1 MAIERQESFGE
12 IRSGRRV
19 VCISGENV
27 ALVAMAGKMR
37 DGPITLALTAGPAA
51 QITNSV
57 GDLSYNSFRGWP
69 MNRSGLFVLGL
80 LLFSTAC
87 FGQTTAG
94 DSQTLQAL
102 LSEVRQLRQDLQTT
116 TIAEQR
122 AQILIYRLQGQEAAV
137 ARASQRLEEARE
149 KLARTQDERKH
160 VAADVKQQEE
170 FISNMENPAAERKE
184 VERMLFQSKTRIES
198 LDSQEQQLQ
207 TREIDAEQQLR
218 AEEVRLSDLRDQ
230 LDRLDK
236 ALENASRR
244 PGGSPQ

>member
-19 VCISGENV
+19 VCISDENV
-27 ALVAMAGKMR
+27 ALVEVAGKMR
-37 DGPITLALTAGPAA
+37 DGPITLALRLARGA

-87 FGQTTAG
+87 FGQTIPG

-116 TIAEQR
+116 TIAGQR

-137 ARASQRLEEARE
+137 ARASQRMDEARD
-149 KLARTQDERKH
+149 KLARIQDERKH
-160 VAADVKQQEE
+160 VSSDAKQTED
-170 FISNMENPAAERKE
+170 FISNTENPATQRKE
-184 VERMLFQSKTRIES
+184 LEDRVRQLKTRLELLES
-198 LDSQEQQLQ
+198 EEQQRQ
-207 TREIDAEQQLR
+207 TREIEAEQQLR
-218 AEEVRLSDLRDQ
+218 AEEVRL
-230 LDRLDK
+230 
-236 ALENASRR
+236 ER
-244 PGGSPQ
+244 PA

>member
-1 MAIERQESFGE
+1 
-12 IRSGRRV
+12 
-19 VCISGENV
+19 
-27 ALVAMAGKMR
+27 
-37 DGPITLALTAGPAA
+37 GPITLALTAGPGA

-69 MNRSGLFVLGL
+69 MNRSALFVLGL

-87 FGQTTAG
+87 FGQTIPG

-116 TIAEQR
+116 TIAGQR

-149 KLARTQDERKH
+149 KLARIQDERKH
-160 VAADVKQQEE
+160 VAADVKLQED
-170 FISNMENPAAERKE
+170 FTSNMENPPTQRKE
-184 VERMLFQSKTRIES
+184 LEGVVARSKTRLES
-198 LDSQEQQLQ
+198 LESQEQQLQ

-230 LDRLDK
+230 LERLDK

-244 PGGSPQ
+244 AGGSPQ